1 MDLTA
6 LQPSV
11 IDPTIKGKNFLFYG
25 PPGTRKTSV
34 AARFPRPVF
43 GQTEDGT
50 KFISGVKGV
59 RLKVWNDVL
68 EFVRQ
73 LRRPEVK
80 AMYDTVVFDRADTI
94 YNYCYDYVLKQ
105 LNVTSP
111 SEIAYGNGW
120 KAIEREWIKAMNK
133 VEAEGYGIIFIT
145 HDKDIMNQKL
155 EYVGTK
161 IKLESQ
167 AANVIRG
174 MTDFIFNLRKE
185 VVDGYQTVMAYSD
198 LTSVETKKRARYFT
212 EKFEFT
218 YENLEKELRIAIEKQ
233 IKIEGITVQVQERKE
248 LKERPFEE
256 VRANVLRMIQECS
269 EKDSPHLGDI
279 TQLVKTQLQGNRIS
293 SVGES
298 YYDQM
303 LVIEA
308 FLLSILD

>member
-1 MDLTA
+1 
-6 LQPSV
+6 
-11 IDPTIKGKNFLFYG
+11 
-25 PPGTRKTSV
+25 
-34 AARFPRPVF
+34 
-43 GQTEDGT
+43 
-50 KFISGVKGV
+50 
-59 RLKVWNDVL
+59 
-68 EFVRQ
+68 
-73 LRRPEVK
+73 
-80 AMYDTVVFDRADTI
+80 
-94 YNYCYDYVLKQ
+94 
-105 LNVTSP
+105 
-111 SEIAYGNGW
+111 
-120 KAIEREWIKAMNK
+120 MNK
-133 VEAEGYGIIFIT
+133 VEAEGYGIIFT
-145 HDKDIMNQKL
+145 SHDKDIMNQKL

-218 YENLEKELRIAIEKQ
+218 YENLEKELQIAIEKQ
-233 IKIEGITVQVQERKE
+233 VKIEGIAVQVQERKE

-293 SVGES
+293 SVGEG
-298 YYDQM
+298 YYNQM

-308 FLLSILD
+308 FLLSLLD

>member
-1 MDLTA
+1 
-6 LQPSV
+6 
-11 IDPTIKGKNFLFYG
+11 
-25 PPGTRKTSV
+25 
-34 AARFPRPVF
+34 
-43 GQTEDGT
+43 
-50 KFISGVKGV
+50 
-59 RLKVWNDVL
+59 
-68 EFVRQ
+68 
-73 LRRPEVK
+73 
-80 AMYDTVVFDRADTI
+80 MYDTVVFDRADTI
-94 YNYCYDYVLKQ
+94 YNYCYDYTLKQ
-105 LNVTSP
+105 LNVTNP

-218 YENLEKELRIAIEKQ
+218 FENLEKELQIAMEKQ
-233 IKIEGITVQVQERKE
+233 IKIEGIAVEVQERKE

-256 VRANVLRMIQECS
+256 VRANVLRMIQECT

-293 SVGES
+293 SVGEG
-298 YYDQM
+298 YYNQM